1 MATISTSFGFKDQV
15 TQNLTMLNSV
25 LVEVN
30 RTLAAMKTQMGN
42 ANSAIENVSQSS
54 ARAAKGVGGISSKLV
69 NAGAAVQVFRAI
81 KGAVDSVAKSFDDM
95 SKAYDYQV
103 LQETK
108 LETVMRTRMRAS
120 KEQIQSV
127 KDYASTLQA
136 GGVIGDEVQLAGAQE
151 LATYVSNVD
160 TLKTLMPVL
169 NDIAVQAS
177 PDMNV
182 SGQQMSSMATMLGK
196 VMGGDLSGMS
206 RRGWQFTD
214 AEKRQFEK
222 MTEQQRAA
230 FLAAYAQDA
239 IGKQNQNAAK
249 TTAGQIIQLNNAIGD
264 MKERIGEA
272 LVPFRKFFDLAS
284 RKWRLQWYETI
295 LKAIEF
301 LKVHLKEI
309 TIVLAGV
316 AAAVLTVGAAFVIL
330 QKKAVTAAIASAVA
344 WAANNVQFAIMAGVI
359 VLIIGL
365 LTSLVYFSEY
375 TFPFI
380 GGLIGGVAGVAKEAA
395 AQIEFYFGRAIEAVG
410 NWFLGLSPKVIAAF
424 KSTIDFVLRG
434 VESVARALDSVAHT
448 NTASKITGF
457 RNDLERFSRMKQGE
471 FKLGWADN
479 RVGFKEAL
487 RVGTL
492 EGRQTGDLLSYKLQ
506 SKFDEISG
514 KTNKALSPDAIQE
527 SMAAGIENG
536 FHFDGSGNLLTKDN
550 GKQDIADDF
559 AELIRNRATDK
570 YDIRMSQVTPQIT
583 VNGVQISGDMSY
595 EEFVE
600 RLKNDMEEVANAAL

>member
-1 MATISTSFGFKDQV
+1 MATISTTFGFKDQI

-25 LVEVN
+25 LREMN
-30 RTLAAMKTQMGN
+30 GTLAAMKTQMGN
-42 ANSAIENVSQSS
+42 AKSAIENVSQSS

-239 IGKQNQNAAK
+239 IGKQN
-249 TTAGQIIQLNNAIGD
+249 
-264 MKERIGEA
+264 E
-272 LVPFRKFFDLAS
+272 
-284 RKWRLQWYETI
+284 
-295 LKAIEF
+295 
-301 LKVHLKEI
+301 
-309 TIVLAGV
+309 
-316 AAAVLTVGAAFVIL
+316 
-330 QKKAVTAAIASAVA
+330 
-344 WAANNVQFAIMAGVI
+344 
-359 VLIIGL
+359 
-365 LTSLVYFSEY
+365 
-375 TFPFI
+375 
-380 GGLIGGVAGVAKEAA
+380 
-395 AQIEFYFGRAIEAVG
+395 
-410 NWFLGLSPKVIAAF
+410 
-424 KSTIDFVLRG
+424 
-434 VESVARALDSVAHT
+434 
-448 NTASKITGF
+448 
-457 RNDLERFSRMKQGE
+457 
-471 FKLGWADN
+471 
-479 RVGFKEAL
+479 
-487 RVGTL
+487 
-492 EGRQTGDLLSYKLQ
+492 
-506 SKFDEISG
+506 
-514 KTNKALSPDAIQE
+514 
-527 SMAAGIENG
+527 
-536 FHFDGSGNLLTKDN
+536 
-550 GKQDIADDF
+550 
-559 AELIRNRATDK
+559 
-570 YDIRMSQVTPQIT
+570 
-583 VNGVQISGDMSY
+583 
-595 EEFVE
+595 
-600 RLKNDMEEVANAAL
+600 NAALNLAESYRKGIGVERNLKESLRWYRLAQRWCIDLDYDKLEKEIKEVKRRMRRCTICCISASFCHCGNVLRSSNPNETVEIDADV